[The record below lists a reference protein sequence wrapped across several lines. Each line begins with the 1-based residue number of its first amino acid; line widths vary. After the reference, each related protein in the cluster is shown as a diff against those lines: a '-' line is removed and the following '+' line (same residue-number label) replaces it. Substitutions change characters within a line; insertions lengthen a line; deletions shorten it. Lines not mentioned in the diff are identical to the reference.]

1 MDVVVRRKS
10 YKNWLVVA
18 LLWMLVIASCVAVIF
33 SAHKNREKFN
43 QLEQLKREQYA
54 QEVEWSQ
61 LLLEQS
67 TWSSYNRIENQ
78 AKQRL
83 QMKSPDVKELVLIEP

>member
-10 YKNWLVVA
+10 HKSAWLIA
-18 LLWMLVIASCVAVIF
+18 CLWLLVIISSVAVIF
-33 SAHKNREKFN
+33 SAHKSREKFN

-83 QMKSPDVKELVLIEP
+83 QMKSPDVEELVLIEP